1 MLEEIQNEICIM
13 QYVDHPN
20 IVKYYETY
28 DDENF
33 LYLCLELLAGGQ
45 LKQKIEEKKQPYK
58 EKNAA
63 IIMEKLL
70 MAVNHCHTLGV
81 IHKDIKPENIMFDIY
96 GNVKLIDFGLSCFH
110 KDGENHK

>member
-1 MLEEIQNEICIM
+1 
-13 QYVDHPN
+13 
-20 IVKYYETY
+20 
-28 DDENF
+28 
-33 LYLCLELLAGGQ
+33 
-45 LKQKIEEKKQPYK
+45 
-58 EKNAA
+58 
-63 IIMEKLL
+63 MEKLL